1 MHQEYGRIMS
11 KLDAIEKKL
20 AHLESRFYSGQVR
33 SIDDNGHE
41 IWIKG
46 SGLKF
51 MRTVLKAKRALGKEA
66 LPKDLQRE
74 ARLWSRAELPACGL
88 SDMVKEICRG
98 LIDED
103 G

>member
-1 MHQEYGRIMS
+1 M

-20 AHLESRFYSGQVR
+20 AHLESIFYSGQVK

-41 IWIKG
+41 VSIKG
-46 SGLKF
+46 SGLEF

-66 LPKDLQRE
+66 LPKDLQEE

-88 SDMVKEICRG
+88 SDMVRELCRG
-98 LIDED
+98 LIE
-103 G
+103 

>member
-1 MHQEYGRIMS
+1 M

-41 IWIKG
+41 VWIKG
-46 SGLKF
+46 SGLEF
-51 MRTVLKAKRALGKEA
+51 MRTVLEAKRALGKEA

-74 ARLWSRAELPACGL
+74 VRLWSRAELPACGL
-88 SDMVKEICRG
+88 SDMVREICRG
-98 LIDED
+98 LANESR
-103 G
+103 

>member
-1 MHQEYGRIMS
+1 MHQRYGRIMS

-98 LIDED
+98 LIE
-103 G
+103 

>member
-1 MHQEYGRIMS
+1 M

-20 AHLESRFYSGQVR
+20 AHLESRFYSGQVK

-51 MRTVLKAKRALGKEA
+51 MRTVLEAKRALGKEA
-66 LPKDLQRE
+66 LPEDLQGE

-88 SDMVKEICRG
+88 TDMIKEICRG
-98 LIDED
+98 LVNESR
-103 G
+103 

>member
-1 MHQEYGRIMS
+1 M

-33 SIDDNGHE
+33 SIDDHVQE
-41 IWIKG
+41 VWIKG

-51 MRTVLKAKRALGKEA
+51 MRTVLKAERALGKDAKLEA

-74 ARLWSRAELPACGL
+74 VRLWNRAELPASWL
-88 SDMVKEICRG
+88 TDMIKEICRG
-98 LIDED
+98 LIDET

>member
-1 MHQEYGRIMS
+1 M

-33 SIDDNGHE
+33 SIGDNGQE
-41 IWIKG
+41 VWIKG
-46 SGLKF
+46 SGLEF
-51 MRTVLKAKRALGKEA
+51 MRTVLKAGKKALSKY
-66 LPKDLQRE
+66 LQEE

-88 SDMVKEICRG
+88 KDMIKEICSG
-98 LIDED
+98 LIDET

>member
-1 MHQEYGRIMS
+1 M

-20 AHLESRFYSGQVR
+20 AHLESRFYSCQV
-33 SIDDNGHE
+33 SPIDDNGHE
-41 IWIKG
+41 VWIKG

-51 MRTVLKAKRALGKEA
+51 MREVLKAKRALGKEA
-66 LPKDLQRE
+66 LPKDLRRE

-88 SDMVKEICRG
+88 SDMIREICRG
-98 LIDED
+98 QVDEA

>member
-1 MHQEYGRIMS
+1 M

-20 AHLESRFYSGQVR
+20 DHLENRFYFGKVKTTR
-33 SIDDNGHE
+33 DDGRDV
-41 IWIKG
+41 WIKG
-46 SGLKF
+46 SGLEF

-74 ARLWSRAELPACGL
+74 VRLWRRAELPVCGL

-98 LIDED
+98 LLDEA

>member
-1 MHQEYGRIMS
+1 M

-33 SIDDNGHE
+33 SIDDHGHE
-41 IWIKG
+41 VWIKG
-46 SGLKF
+46 SGLEF
-51 MRTVLKAKRALGKEA
+51 MRTVLKAGKEA

-88 SDMVKEICRG
+88 SDMVREICR
-98 LIDED
+98 EVVNESR
-103 G
+103 

>member
-1 MHQEYGRIMS
+1 M

-20 AHLESRFYSGQVR
+20 AHLESRFYSGQVK
-33 SIDDNGHE
+33 STDDHGRE
-41 IWIKG
+41 VWIKG

-51 MRTVLKAKRALGKEA
+51 MRTVLEAKRALGKDAKLEA

-74 ARLWSRAELPACGL
+74 VRLWSRAELPACGL
-88 SDMVKEICRG
+88 SDMVREICRG
-98 LIDED
+98 LVDEA

>member
-1 MHQEYGRIMS
+1 MS

-98 LIDED
+98 LIE
-103 G
+103 